1 VRYMIIYQKNNGDM
15 LYRYN
20 KNKPIYKKGDTTSMG
35 WKVIDIRRMDNGNIL
50 SLSDYRI
57 KNELRLKLSRFNYLI
72 NNLDFFKLIHLI
84 LIYIIFVKIK
94 LF

>member
-1 VRYMIIYQKNNGDM
+1 MRYMIIYQKNNGDM

-35 WKVIDIRRMDNGNIL
+35 WKVIDIKRMDNGNIL
-50 SLSDYRI
+50 SLSDYRE
-57 KNELRLKLSRFNYLI
+57 KVESRLKLNRLNYLV
-72 NNLDFFKLIHLI
+72 NNLDFNKLIQLI

>member
-1 VRYMIIYQKNNGDM
+1 MRYMIIYQKNNGDM

-35 WKVIDIRRMDNGNIL
+35 WKVIDIKRMDNGNIL
-50 SLSDYRI
+50 SLSDYRE
-57 KNELRLKLSRFNYLI
+57 KVESRLKLNRLNYLI
-72 NNLDFFKLIHLI
+72 NNLDFNKLIQLI